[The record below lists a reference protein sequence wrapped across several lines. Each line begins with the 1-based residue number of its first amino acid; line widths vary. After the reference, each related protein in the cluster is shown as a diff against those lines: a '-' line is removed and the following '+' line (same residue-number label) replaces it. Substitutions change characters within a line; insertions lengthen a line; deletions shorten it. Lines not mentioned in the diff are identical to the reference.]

1 MNIESLESHDLHY
14 NLSMKP
20 DSGPNAWLTAL
31 RLLRRPMVVIG
42 VLVVGWFAVQSVLRI
57 GSETALEVVDRASG
71 AVNQLGVGF
80 TSTKI
85 TETFTA
91 AIPRLGTEGMLLE
104 LAQLEA
110 TEIFERRDEKRALYD
125 LVPLGVTVSEIR
137 VPVTYRY
144 HLRLDDQWALTVRNG
159 VCSVRAPG
167 IRPTIPPA
175 IHTEGMKKRIEGSWL
190 RFDEDEVM
198 RDLEQSLTL
207 RLSARAR
214 SPQRIEMI
222 REICRKRVADFVRSW
237 LLAEAQW
244 GQGRIV
250 AVEVVFS
257 DEGVSTVSKPVGS
270 LNHLTLGEGGE

>member
-1 MNIESLESHDLHY
+1 MN
-14 NLSMKP
+14 P
-20 DSGPNAWLTAL
+20 DSDPNSWLAAL
-31 RLLRRPMVVIG
+31 RILRWPAVAVVALVIG
-42 VLVVGWFAVQSVLRI
+42 WLMIHSALRI
-57 GSETALEVVDRASG
+57 GSETALEAVDRAAE
-71 AVNQLGVGF
+71 AVNQLGPEF
-80 TSTKI
+80 TSTTI

-91 AIPRLGTEGMLLE
+91 AIPTLGTEGMLLE

-125 LVPLGVTVSEIR
+125 LVPLGVTISEIR

-144 HLRLDDQWALTVRNG
+144 HLRLDDQWALTVRDG

-175 IHTEGMKKRIEGSWL
+175 IHTEGMGKRIEGSWL

-198 RDLEQSLTL
+198 NDLEQSLTL
-207 RLSARAR
+207 RLSARAG

-222 REICRKRVADFVRSW
+222 REICRKRVAEFVRSW

-257 DEGVSTVSKPVGS
+257 DERASAVSKPVAS
-270 LNHLTLGEGGE
+270 SNHLTPGEGGE